1 MITRFVADGTITATD
16 AGVDIPVIVN
26 FAAGENWYLVRLWN
40 AGTTNRVM
48 LCAPGATADVNVGET
63 ASISGEVVQLGPY
76 SRNMLTANPKAICA
90 AAATSEVRY
99 TIYTVV
105 GP

>member
-1 MITRFVADGTITATD
+1 MMITGYVADGTITATD
-16 AGVDIPVIVN
+16 AGVDIPIVAN
-26 FAAGENWYLVRLWN
+26 FKAGENWYLVRCWN
-40 AGTTNRVM
+40 AGSTNRVM

-63 ASISGEVVQLGPY
+63 ASVSGEVVQLGPY
-76 SRNMLTANPKAICA
+76 SRAMLSANPKAITA
-90 AAATSEVRY
+90 SSTTEVRY

>member
-16 AGVDIPVIVN
+16 AGVDIPVIAN
-26 FAAGENWYLVRLWN
+26 FVAGENWYLIRLWN
-40 AGTTNRVM
+40 AGTSNRVM

-63 ASISGEVVQLGPY
+63 ASTSGEVVQLGPY
-76 SRNMLTANPKAICA
+76 PRTMMTANPKAICA
-90 AAATSEVRY
+90 TGQTSAVRY

>member
-1 MITRFVADGTITATD
+1 MITGYVADGTITATTG
-16 AGVDIPVIVN
+16 GVDIPVIAN
-26 FAAGENWYLVRLWN
+26 LKAGENWYLVRCWN
-40 AGTTNRVM
+40 AGTSIRAM

-63 ASISGEVVQLGPY
+63 ASASGEVVQLGPY
-76 SRNMLTANPKAICA
+76 SRAMLSANPKAITA
-90 AAATSEVRY
+90 SSTTEIRY